1 MGSKLNIFVIYTS
14 KDKKMILPVLDH
26 LKSLEQDHNLNI
38 WHDDPILEGQQWK
51 PQLASRLQETDIF
64 ILPLSA
70 TFMYSE
76 FVKQLEFK
84 MLIDSYK
91 ARESIVIPILLNDCP
106 WDTEFLSE
114 DYKFN
119 FNELEVLPE
128 QRKPI
133 MKWDSDVEAYNNI
146 AASIDKIISNKTG
159 ILVQP
164 EVQEVEEME
173 LTNSDTKDQI
183 TISFNEEKQTN
194 EPKEVK
200 EIEVERKAEEERKLL
215 KEAEVKRIATEDEE
229 RKVDAEAKEKR
240 EEERLKVAAETNSVE
255 SERRLRAETENRRK
269 AEKERI
275 RIEEEKARKS
285 TKIEAAKHK
294 EEEHQRKWAV
304 KPNDKV
310 EKGPQGEKT
319 GINKKILIASC
330 LALLAIIGIWALS
343 DANSNPE
350 KPIPVKST
358 TPETDMS
365 KSIPSE
371 EVKIDSGQKEA
382 SVPKLA
388 VGDQFESGMIFSLDS
403 TNKNGKIV
411 HIDDA
416 GPMPWQSAIKIHE
429 QLGDGWRLPTLEE
442 LQLMRKTVGQEASNS
457 AEFSNGLYWSA
468 TAFSEH
474 QARLL
479 RFRDGNTS
487 YHYNRNVET
496 RTYRVRAVRDI
507 SW

>member
-1 MGSKLNIFVIYTS
+1 MGSKLNIFVIYTA

-38 WHDDPILEGQQWK
+38 WHDDLILEGQQWK
-51 PQLASRLQETDIF
+51 PQLASHLQETDMF
-64 ILPLSA
+64 LLLLSD

-91 ARESIVIPILLNDCP
+91 SGRSIVIPILLNDCP

-128 QRKPI
+128 QSKPI
-133 MKWDSDVEAYNNI
+133 MKWDSDAEAYNNI
-146 AASIDKIISNKTG
+146 TANIDKIISNKTG
-159 ILVQP
+159 IPVQR
-164 EVQEVEEME
+164 EVQEVKETE
-173 LTNSDTKDQI
+173 LTKSDTKDQI
-183 TISFNEEKQTN
+183 TISFNEEKQIN

-200 EIEVERKAEEERKLL
+200 EIELERIAEEERRLL
-215 KEAEVKRIATEDEE
+215 KEAKRIATDEEE
-229 RKVDAEAKEKR
+229 RKADADAKEKLS
-240 EEERLKVAAETNSVE
+240 EE
-255 SERRLRAETENRRK
+255 RLRAETEVKRK
-269 AEKERI
+269 AEKEQLRI
-275 RIEEEKARKS
+275 KEEKAQKVS
-285 TKIEAAKHK
+285 KIETASHK
-294 EEEHQRKWAV
+294 EQEHQRKWGV
-304 KPNDKV
+304 KPNHKV
-310 EKGPQGEKT
+310 EKAPQDEKT
-319 GINKKILIASC
+319 SINKKILIASFIAF
-330 LALLAIIGIWALS
+330 LVIVGIWALS
-343 DANSNPE
+343 DATKNPE

-358 TPETDMS
+358 MPETDKS
-365 KSIPSE
+365 KSVPLE
-371 EVKIDSGQKEA
+371 EVKIDSGQEEA
-382 SVPKLA
+382 LVIKFA
-388 VGDQFESGMIFSLDS
+388 VGDQFEGGIIFSLDS

-429 QLGDGWRLPTLEE
+429 QLGDGWRLPTIEE
-442 LQLMRKTVGQEASNS
+442 LQLMRKTVGQLASNS

-496 RTYRVRAVRDI
+496 RTYRVRAVRDF